1 MNRSSLLTVL
11 LIALLG
17 LPTLAQ
23 TSIKVHQNEPDGIIS
38 KHIFGQFSEHLGR
51 GIYPGIWVGEDSE
64 IPNIE
69 GYRTDVLEALQVL
82 QIPNIRWPGGCYADD
97 YNWRDGIGPR
107 DERPVTLNAFWGQ
120 VPDDNSFGVHE
131 FLRFTD
137 LINAEPYISANV
149 GSSTPKDMSDW
160 IEYLTY
166 DGETTLTKMRK
177 ENGKEEP
184 WKIKFWGI
192 GNESWG
198 CGGNMTPEFYA
209 DKYKQFATYA
219 RNLSGNELFRVASG
233 MYDTEYEWT
242 DTVMSKAGDMMEAIS
257 LHYYTIPTRDWDAK
271 GPSIGFNE
279 EEYIATIQGSL
290 RMDEFIVGHS
300 KVMDK
305 YDPEKNVVLAVD
317 EWGIWTDPLE
327 GTNGG
332 FLEQQNSLRDAF
344 IASTTFDI
352 FARHNERV
360 KLANIAQTVNVLQAM
375 VLTEDDKMVK
385 TPTYHAFEF
394 YTVHYDAELLPMEF
408 ESPDYTLGD
417 ISIPALHGTAS
428 KSEDVRINIT
438 LTNVDANNTHELVL
452 DFNNLRGKKI
462 SSARILT
469 AQNVNSHNTFEDSDV
484 VSPASFNGASVRG
497 NSLNVELPAKSL
509 VVITLD

>member
-1 MNRSSLLTVL
+1 MNRANLLCTLV
-11 LIALLG
+11 IALLSV
-17 LPTLAQ
+17 PTFAQ
-23 TSIKVHQNEPDGIIS
+23 TTITVHQNEPAGIIS

-51 GIYPGIWVGEDSE
+51 GIYPGIWVGEDSD
-64 IPNIE
+64 IPNTE
-69 GYRTDVLEALQVL
+69 GFRSDVLEALKEL

-107 DERPVTLNAFWGQ
+107 DKRPVTLNVFWGQ

-166 DGETTLTKMRK
+166 DGETTLTKLRK
-177 ENGKEEP
+177 ENGREES

-198 CGGNMTPEFYA
+198 CGGNMTADFYA

-219 RNLSGNELFRVASG
+219 RNLSGNNLFKIASG
-233 MYDTEYEWT
+233 KYDVEYDWT
-242 DTVMSKAGDMMEAIS
+242 DTLMSKAGGLMDAIS
-257 LHYYTIPTRDWDAK
+257 LHYYTIPTGDWGAK

-279 EEYIATIQGSL
+279 EEYIKTIQAAL

-300 KVMDK
+300 EVMDK
-305 YDPEKNVVLAVD
+305 YDPQKRVVLAVD

-332 FLEQQNSLRDAF
+332 FLEQQNTLRDALL
-344 IASTTFDI
+344 ASTTLDI
-352 FARHNERV
+352 FAKHNNRV

-375 VLTEDDKMVK
+375 VLTKDEKMVK

-394 YTVHYDAELLPMEF
+394 YTVHFDANYFPLEF
-408 ESPDYTLGD
+408 VSPNYTID
-417 ISIPALHGTAS
+417 DVTIPAIHGTAS
-428 KSEDVRINIT
+428 QSENGRINIT
-438 LTNVDANNTHELVL
+438 LTNVDSRNAYNLVL
-452 DFNNLRGKKI
+452 NFDDLEGKSI

-469 AQNVNSHNTFEDSDV
+469 AYDVNSHNTFNDSEI
-484 VSPASFNGASVRG
+484 VSPESFDGVSLTG
-497 NSLNVELPAKSL
+497 NSLKVELSAKSL
-509 VVITLD
+509 IVVTLN